1 MLTENGMGK
10 LAQACKELVKENY
23 TTLSRVSR
31 RHHSVLFRTMTP
43 KETRPDSNKAG
54 GIYYLSLIEC
64 LFYDKHSTRC
74 FVCFIA

>member
-23 TTLSRVSR
+23 MTLSRVSR

-54 GIYYLSLIEC
+54 GIY
-64 LFYDKHSTRC
+64 
-74 FVCFIA
+74 